1 MRLCLTC
8 RYLSPKEA
16 IFCAHC
22 ARSFGGRRC
31 PRGHLAPMQAIC
43 CPECGRAELSEATR
57 SFNLGLP
64 LGLLFGGVGIAFLIS
79 LIPLVRA
86 AAPPAMSWL
95 YLTAK
100 GIFNVGILVVIV
112 LYLIPGRLGQEVR
125 RGMGRS
131 FRALWRLLVGLHL
144 LRTLGRLALRM
155 ASSGDRPRRY

>member
-31 PRGHLAPMQAIC
+31 PRGHLAPMLAVC
-43 CPECGRAELSEATR
+43 CPECGRADLSEATR

-64 LGLLFGGVGIAFLIS
+64 LGLLVWGVGIAV

-100 GIFNVGILVVIV
+100 GLLNVGILVVIA
-112 LYLIPGRLGQEVR
+112 LYLIPGRLGQDVR
-125 RGMGRS
+125 RSIGRS
-131 FRALWRLLVGLHL
+131 FRAVWRLLVGLHL
-144 LRTLGRLALRM
+144 LRTLSRLALRM
-155 ASSGDRPRRY
+155 ASSGGRPRRRY